1 MKKIKLGVIY
11 GGLSTE
17 HEVSIN
23 SAKSVIDNLDKD
35 KYDIYKI
42 YIDKKGEWY
51 KEDNKID
58 NVFDYLRSLDVV
70 FPVLHGLYGEDGT
83 IQGLFELLGVPYVGC
98 GVLSSSLGMDKVYAK
113 MIFDKVGIENAKYI
127 YIKKVGDKYI
137 YIDNKFNEKE
147 LSLQDIAL
155 LVESKLSLPVFI
167 KPSRSGSSVGIN
179 KAHTKEEV
187 IKYIEYASGFDNK
200 ILIEENIIGR
210 EIECAVLGNNEVEA
224 SPLGE
229 ILPKGEFYSY
239 NAKYVDDSK
248 TIIPDDIDKDISDKI
263 RKTAIKAYKSLD
275 CSGLSR
281 VDFFLE
287 KDTNRIILNEINTM
301 PGFTTIS
308 MYPKLW
314 ESTGL
319 SYSELLDKLISL
331 ALEYIFMK
339 KIKVIIMIV
348 TLVLVIG
355 LIYLLYILNIIPHR
369 KYSNSDFN
377 INTYISSIDKDNDGI
392 DDQTDILNSVRE
404 YIKTKPKYKSKYYS
418 TGYPNDEYGV
428 CSDVVAFGLK
438 GAGYDLRE
446 LVNNDIINNKEDY
459 DIETIDKN
467 IDFRRVRNLK
477 VYFERNG
484 IKLTTDINDISS
496 WQGGDIIIF
505 KKHIGI
511 VSDKRNSKGI
521 PFIIHHAN
529 PYQLH
534 YEEDILENRNDI
546 IGHYRVS

>member
-1 MKKIKLGVIY
+1 MRSILIVEDNEVIIKGLTYLLEKENFHVIICKNVYETMNVIGKQEIHLIVLDIALPDGNGFELCEYIKKYTDIPVIFLTAKDEEQDVVKGLDLGAEDYIIKPFRNREL
-11 GGLSTE
+11 LSR
-17 HEVSIN
+17 IN
-23 SAKSVIDNLDKD
+23 NVLKRFN
-35 KYDIYKI
+35 
-42 YIDKKGEWY
+42 

-98 GVLSSSLGMDKVYAK
+98 RVLASSLGMDKVYAK

-127 YIKKVGDKYI
+127 YIKKVRDKYI

-155 LVESKLSLPVFI
+155 LVETELSLPVFI

-179 KAHTKEEV
+179 KAHTREEV
-187 IKYIEYASGFDNK
+187 IKYIEYASGFDGK

-239 NAKYVDDSK
+239 SAKYVDNSK

-314 ESTGL
+314 ESIGL

-331 ALEYIFMK
+331 ALE
-339 KIKVIIMIV
+339 
-348 TLVLVIG
+348 
-355 LIYLLYILNIIPHR
+355 
-369 KYSNSDFN
+369 
-377 INTYISSIDKDNDGI
+377 
-392 DDQTDILNSVRE
+392 
-404 YIKTKPKYKSKYYS
+404 
-418 TGYPNDEYGV
+418 
-428 CSDVVAFGLK
+428 
-438 GAGYDLRE
+438 
-446 LVNNDIINNKEDY
+446 
-459 DIETIDKN
+459 
-467 IDFRRVRNLK
+467 
-477 VYFERNG
+477 
-484 IKLTTDINDISS
+484 
-496 WQGGDIIIF
+496 
-505 KKHIGI
+505 
-511 VSDKRNSKGI
+511 
-521 PFIIHHAN
+521 
-529 PYQLH
+529 
-534 YEEDILENRNDI
+534 
-546 IGHYRVS
+546 

>member
-113 MIFDKVGIENAKYI
+113 MIFDKVEIENAKYI
-127 YIKKVGDKYI
+127 YIKKVEDKYI
-137 YIDNKFNEKE
+137 YIDDKFNEKE

-155 LVESKLSLPVFI
+155 LVESELSLPVFI

-179 KAHTKEEV
+179 KAHTREEV

-248 TIIPDDIDKDISDKI
+248 TIIPDDIDKNISDKI

-331 ALEYIFMK
+331 ALE
-339 KIKVIIMIV
+339 
-348 TLVLVIG
+348 
-355 LIYLLYILNIIPHR
+355 
-369 KYSNSDFN
+369 
-377 INTYISSIDKDNDGI
+377 
-392 DDQTDILNSVRE
+392 
-404 YIKTKPKYKSKYYS
+404 
-418 TGYPNDEYGV
+418 
-428 CSDVVAFGLK
+428 
-438 GAGYDLRE
+438 
-446 LVNNDIINNKEDY
+446 
-459 DIETIDKN
+459 
-467 IDFRRVRNLK
+467 
-477 VYFERNG
+477 
-484 IKLTTDINDISS
+484 
-496 WQGGDIIIF
+496 
-505 KKHIGI
+505 
-511 VSDKRNSKGI
+511 
-521 PFIIHHAN
+521 
-529 PYQLH
+529 
-534 YEEDILENRNDI
+534 
-546 IGHYRVS
+546 

>member
-1 MKKIKLGVIY
+1 MRSILIVEDNEVIIKGLTYLLEKENFHVIICKNVNETMNAIGKQEIHLIVLDIALPDGNGFELCEYIKKYTDIPVIFLTAKDEEQDVVKGLDLGAEDYIIKPFRNREL
-11 GGLSTE
+11 LSR
-17 HEVSIN
+17 IN
-23 SAKSVIDNLDKD
+23 NVLKRFN
-35 KYDIYKI
+35 
-42 YIDKKGEWY
+42 

-98 GVLSSSLGMDKVYAK
+98 RVLASSLGMDKVYAK

-127 YIKKVGDKYI
+127 YIKKVRDKYI

-155 LVESKLSLPVFI
+155 LVETELSLPVFI

-179 KAHTKEEV
+179 KAHTREEV

-239 NAKYVDDSK
+239 SAKYVDNSK

-263 RKTAIKAYKSLD
+263 KKTAIKAYKSLD
-275 CSGLSR
+275 CFGLSR

-314 ESTGL
+314 ESAGL

-331 ALEYIFMK
+331 ALE
-339 KIKVIIMIV
+339 
-348 TLVLVIG
+348 
-355 LIYLLYILNIIPHR
+355 
-369 KYSNSDFN
+369 
-377 INTYISSIDKDNDGI
+377 
-392 DDQTDILNSVRE
+392 
-404 YIKTKPKYKSKYYS
+404 
-418 TGYPNDEYGV
+418 
-428 CSDVVAFGLK
+428 
-438 GAGYDLRE
+438 
-446 LVNNDIINNKEDY
+446 
-459 DIETIDKN
+459 
-467 IDFRRVRNLK
+467 
-477 VYFERNG
+477 
-484 IKLTTDINDISS
+484 
-496 WQGGDIIIF
+496 
-505 KKHIGI
+505 
-511 VSDKRNSKGI
+511 
-521 PFIIHHAN
+521 
-529 PYQLH
+529 
-534 YEEDILENRNDI
+534 
-546 IGHYRVS
+546 

>member
-1 MKKIKLGVIY
+1 MNKIKLGVIY

-98 GVLSSSLGMDKVYAK
+98 RVLSSSLGMDKVYAK
-113 MIFDKVGIENAKYI
+113 MIFDKVEIENAKYI
-127 YIKKVGDKYI
+127 YIKKERDKYI
-137 YIDNKFNEKE
+137 YIDDKFNEKE

-210 EIECAVLGNNEVEA
+210 EIECAVLGNNEVES

-229 ILPKGEFYSY
+229 ILPNGEFYSY
-239 NAKYVDDSK
+239 SAKYVDNSK
-248 TIIPDDIDKDISDKI
+248 TIILDDIDKNISDKI

-275 CSGLSR
+275 CFGLSR

-331 ALEYIFMK
+331 ALE
-339 KIKVIIMIV
+339 
-348 TLVLVIG
+348 
-355 LIYLLYILNIIPHR
+355 
-369 KYSNSDFN
+369 
-377 INTYISSIDKDNDGI
+377 
-392 DDQTDILNSVRE
+392 
-404 YIKTKPKYKSKYYS
+404 
-418 TGYPNDEYGV
+418 
-428 CSDVVAFGLK
+428 
-438 GAGYDLRE
+438 
-446 LVNNDIINNKEDY
+446 
-459 DIETIDKN
+459 
-467 IDFRRVRNLK
+467 
-477 VYFERNG
+477 
-484 IKLTTDINDISS
+484 
-496 WQGGDIIIF
+496 
-505 KKHIGI
+505 
-511 VSDKRNSKGI
+511 
-521 PFIIHHAN
+521 
-529 PYQLH
+529 
-534 YEEDILENRNDI
+534 
-546 IGHYRVS
+546 

>member
-98 GVLSSSLGMDKVYAK
+98 RVLASSLGMDKVYAK

-127 YIKKVGDKYI
+127 YIKKVRDKYI

-155 LVESKLSLPVFI
+155 LVETELSLPVFI

-179 KAHTKEEV
+179 KAHTREEV
-187 IKYIEYASGFDNK
+187 IKNIEYASGFDGK

-239 NAKYVDDSK
+239 SAKY
-248 TIIPDDIDKDISDKI
+248 KDISDKI

-314 ESTGL
+314 ESIGL

-331 ALEYIFMK
+331 ALE
-339 KIKVIIMIV
+339 
-348 TLVLVIG
+348 
-355 LIYLLYILNIIPHR
+355 
-369 KYSNSDFN
+369 
-377 INTYISSIDKDNDGI
+377 
-392 DDQTDILNSVRE
+392 
-404 YIKTKPKYKSKYYS
+404 
-418 TGYPNDEYGV
+418 
-428 CSDVVAFGLK
+428 
-438 GAGYDLRE
+438 
-446 LVNNDIINNKEDY
+446 
-459 DIETIDKN
+459 
-467 IDFRRVRNLK
+467 
-477 VYFERNG
+477 
-484 IKLTTDINDISS
+484 
-496 WQGGDIIIF
+496 
-505 KKHIGI
+505 
-511 VSDKRNSKGI
+511 
-521 PFIIHHAN
+521 
-529 PYQLH
+529 
-534 YEEDILENRNDI
+534 
-546 IGHYRVS
+546 